1 MEAQRRGRGRP
12 VVQITLTEGE
22 RQTLERYERGHTVS
36 QALALRSRIVLQCAE
51 GRANQ
56 DVAAELGVKEHTVG
70 KWRRRF
76 AASRLDGLTDTP
88 RPNVH
93 RKLADERVEVVI
105 RKTLETLPKGCTHW
119 STRKMA
125 DNVGVS
131 QSSVTRIWRA
141 FHLKPHRRKKYSIST
156 DDLFTEKVRDIVG
169 LYMNPPDNAVV
180 LCVDEKTQV
189 QALSRLQPV
198 LPMGMGYHE
207 GVTSSYTRHGTT
219 NLLAALNVATGKVI
233 GACYPRKRA
242 IEFRQFLNLVDR
254 SVPKHLEVEL
264 IVDNQSVHGAPE
276 IQRWLK
282 KHPRFHM
289 HFTPTYSSWT
299 NMVERWFGKLTEDAL
314 RRGHHSSVEELT
326 KAIMAYVEATN
337 DDPKPFVW
345 TKTADEILASVAR
358 HCHRILG
365 V

>member
-1 MEAQRRGRGRP
+1 MTG
-12 VVQITLTEGE
+12 IDLTSEE
-22 RQTLERYERGHTVS
+22 RETLERYERGRTVS
-36 QALALRSRIVLQCAE
+36 QALALRARIVLRCAT
-51 GRANQ
+51 GVANKE
-56 DVAAELGVKEHTVG
+56 VAAQLGITSHTVG

-76 AASRLDGLTDTP
+76 AASRLNGLTDTP

-93 RKLADERVEVVI
+93 RKLGDEKVELVV
-105 RKTLETLPKGCTHW
+105 RMTLDALPKGCTHW
-119 STRKMA
+119 SSRKMSDRA
-125 DNVGVS
+125 GVS
-131 QSSVTRIWRA
+131 QSSVSRIWRA
-141 FHLKPHRRKKYSIST
+141 FHLKPHRSKKYSLST

-180 LCVDEKTQV
+180 LCIDEKTQV

-207 GVTSSYTRHGTT
+207 GITSSYTRHGTT
-219 NLLAALNVATGKVI
+219 NLLAALDTATGRII

-254 SVPKHLEVEL
+254 SVPRELDVEL
-264 IVDNQSVHGAPE
+264 VVDNQSVHAAPE

-289 HFTPTYSSWT
+289 HFTPTYASWL
-299 NMVERWFGKLTEDAL
+299 NMVERWFGKLTQDAL
-314 RRGHHSSVEELT
+314 QRGHHASVDSLVD
-326 KAIMAYVEATN
+326 AIMHYIEATN

-345 TKTADEILASVAR
+345 TKTADEILASIAR
-358 HCHRILG
+358 HCHRIRG

>member
-1 MEAQRRGRGRP
+1 VVEIVLTDEERR
-12 VVQITLTEGE
+12 
-22 RQTLERYERGHTVS
+22 TLERYERGRTVS
-36 QALALRSRIVLQCAE
+36 QGLAQRARIVLRCAE
-51 GRANQ
+51 GKANQ
-56 DVAAELGVKEHTVG
+56 QVATEIGVTGHTVG

-76 AASRLDGLTDTP
+76 AESRLDGLTDTP

-93 RKLADERVEVVI
+93 RKLGDEKVELVI
-105 RKTLETLPKGCTHW
+105 RKTLESLPKGCTHW

-125 DNVGVS
+125 DSVGVS
-131 QSSVTRIWRA
+131 QSSISRVWRA
-141 FHLKPHRRKKYSIST
+141 FQIKPHRQKKFTLST

-219 NLLAALNVATGKVI
+219 NLLAALDVATGKVI
-233 GACYPRKRA
+233 GECYPRKRA
-242 IEFRQFLNLVDR
+242 VEFRQFLNLINR
-254 SVPKHLEVEL
+254 NVPKQLEVEL
-264 IVDNQSVHGAPE
+264 VVDNQSVHAAPE

-282 KHPRFHM
+282 KHPRFHL
-289 HFTPTYSSWT
+289 HFTPTYSSWL
-299 NMVERWFGKLTEDAL
+299 NMVERWFGKLTQDAL
-314 RRGHHSSVEELT
+314 RRGHHESVRGLT
-326 KAIMAYVEATN
+326 EAIMAYVEATN
-337 DDPKPFVW
+337 DNPKPFVW
-345 TKTADEILASVAR
+345 TKTADDILASVAR